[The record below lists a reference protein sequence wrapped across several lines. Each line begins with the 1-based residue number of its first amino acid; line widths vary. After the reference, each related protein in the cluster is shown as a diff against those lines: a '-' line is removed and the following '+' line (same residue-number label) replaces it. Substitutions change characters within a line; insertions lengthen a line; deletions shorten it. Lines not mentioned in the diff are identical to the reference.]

1 MLVLRRACGESVTIG
16 KNAEA
21 IVKVLGCENG
31 IVILGFDADKDVQV
45 DRLEIFERRL
55 LDLPPEDS
63 TRSKLLT
70 RLNDYARKIKR
81 SFTRITR

>member
-16 KNAEA
+16 KNAET

-31 IVILGFDADKDVQV
+31 IVSLGFDADKNVQV
-45 DRLEIFERRL
+45 DRLEIFEKRL

-63 TRSKLLT
+63 TRSKLLR
-70 RLNDYARKIKR
+70 RLSDYAKKIKR
-81 SFTRITR
+81 SIANIAR